1 MSEKIVLC
9 VMIHCCV
16 MLSTVLQAQV
26 RLTTSSSFN
35 GIEQQVVN
43 SSTNIKPVSL
53 IGLSMIFL
61 DNIDDSADE
70 GADSGNDDVDCRG
83 RRMTM
88 SSAPRSGQGW
98 LVVTR

>member
-1 MSEKIVLC
+1 M
-9 VMIHCCV
+9 
-16 MLSTVLQAQV
+16 
-26 RLTTSSSFN
+26 
-35 GIEQQVVN
+35 
-43 SSTNIKPVSL
+43 